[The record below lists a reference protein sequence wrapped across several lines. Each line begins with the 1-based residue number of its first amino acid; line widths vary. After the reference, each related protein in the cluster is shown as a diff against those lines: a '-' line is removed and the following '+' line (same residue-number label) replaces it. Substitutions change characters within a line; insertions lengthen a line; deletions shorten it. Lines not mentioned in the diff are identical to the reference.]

1 MIYSAKTVPSV
12 PAKPAARQRPYFK
25 AIPPHHGYMQPTYL
39 SHMIEAY
46 PRFLNAA
53 AKLVDAT
60 TAEDIAQ
67 STIARLL
74 RPGIKLNRDEDIV
87 PYGII
92 TARRIAIDEL
102 KRRGRLAPVDPN
114 LRAPGF
120 SILNHLICRQ
130 ALDSVTPA
138 EKHALESRYINGNTS
153 AEIAHEAGVN
163 VGLINVRLSRGRKHA
178 RKHWPERSRRKRSG
192 AFD

>member
-1 MIYSAKTVPSV
+1 
-12 PAKPAARQRPYFK
+12 
-25 AIPPHHGYMQPTYL
+25 MQPTYL

-53 AKLVDAT
+53 AKLVDPT

-114 LRAPGF
+114 LRAPEF
-120 SILNHLICRQ
+120 AILNHLICRE
-130 ALDSVTPA
+130 ALDSLTPA
-138 EKHALESRYINGNTS
+138 ERHALESRYINGNTS
-153 AEIAHEAGVN
+153 AEIAREAGVN
-163 VGLINVRLSRGRKHA
+163 VGLINVRLSRGRQHA
-178 RKHWPERSRRKRSG
+178 RKNWRERSRRKKSG
-192 AFD
+192 V